1 MNMNKVKNLLA
12 AGALC
17 AMFTATSTAQA
28 IVSFQGQFANFFE
41 SDTTTDLPLGV
52 AGVFV
57 VDKNGDGFGNAT
69 SIVGSVLTIGNTMAG
84 ADNEILNVVTSET
97 LDQTGFNISTTA
109 VTLGDGIDVNDEV
122 GFFFF
127 ESLIP
132 NATVTIG
139 SEYGFFRTDS
149 VLSASGADAAWVIPS
164 DGSTVNISAFLNS
177 LTPGSGVDAAT
188 FSTTL
193 TAVPEPSTYVVIA
206 GIGVLAFA
214 AYRRRRS

>member
-1 MNMNKVKNLLA
+1 MNKVRIFIVVS
-12 AGALC
+12 ALC
-17 AMFTATSTAQA
+17 AAFAAINTAQA

-41 SDTTTDLPLGV
+41 SNTTTDLPLGV

-57 VDKNGDGFGNAT
+57 VDKNGDGFGNTT
-69 SIVGSVLTIGNTMAG
+69 SIVGSVLTTGNSIAG
-84 ADNEILNVVTSET
+84 ADNEILNVVMSEA

-109 VTLGDGIDVNDEV
+109 VTLGDGIDVGDEV

-149 VLSASGADAAWVIPS
+149 VLTASGADAAWVIPS

-177 LTPGSGVDAAT
+177 LTPGSGIDDVT

-193 TAVPEPSTYVVIA
+193 TAVPEPSTYVAIV
-206 GIGVLAFA
+206 GIGVLAFT
-214 AYRRRRS
+214 AYRRRRA